1 MKYFLNIIICFLINI
16 NNIYNEESEPTIYT
30 QTIENISTK
39 INQIINELENT
50 NFTKCLNIMKEA
62 YQGENKNSYL
72 MKLFFDSSPIY
83 EDIKN
88 YYNCYNNLYTNVK
101 KEILNNLTFIVIQ
114 YNDKYEKN
122 YTEYENSF
130 NSFNKVFGACVPQ
143 GCTNKEYFNILSYV
157 NKDHYLIE
165 GNIQGVVNLKP
176 LKEYSLWEK
185 FLELL
190 IPISM
195 IIFIILMIEIRYI
208 SNLFWTLFGI
218 LFSKCHKN
226 KYDEENIAKIL
237 KKNKLNQIDTLNG
250 FIKLG
255 VNLEEVMPGS
265 KESLISNEN
274 GLQMVVGL
282 RGIFIIGLFLGL
294 TLQNIF
300 IIPTRIFDN
309 KQYRKYMG
317 TKLYCFLFF
326 FARISQKMLY
336 ALSGFEL
343 TYKLLFYFDNY
354 LYKNFSSSGQS
365 IDLNNMNLNK
375 FGEDNNSLNSSI
387 LHSQNFLRKNSDK
400 KNQNTLENKI
410 KKNSDSSKNTTNKI
424 PQSKKLKSLRSKSIN
439 EEEDEESDEFELEE
453 ESDEYDEEEKN
464 ANLILKKQKING
476 ILKNNKTNRTNSNKN
491 KEVDKKK
498 FISSIDRAKI
508 YLQNYYKLS
517 FQSLLTFHLR
527 QSYLYFIFIFS
538 IIYFIFWQTQYFAE
552 LSERGNLWMIITSEI
567 KDYFDSKIILGT
579 MFLFGGLSRPL
590 SNYYNFF
597 IPAMNEIFFYIFGT
611 SIIYYCYKKNS
622 RLDKSLIIIIILVIV
637 SKFIIY
643 VIFKEKENFHYLPSL
658 DFMQFKNYFF
668 IQMHLLNLSHY
679 CIGMIVGLANYSLQ
693 NNAKKKAIVK
703 EFVKLPR
710 QLYIIIKRKYNFI
723 FGLAIFIVF
732 LLCDIF
738 LYQIYLFMNG
748 KSKNSPNIEVDYFKS
763 VLINIFNLFDCEII
777 ISCIF
782 ILVII
787 VFYSSYSFLRDNFN
801 AYPWKILSRI
811 YFPLI
816 IIAQMQ
822 SNWFLFQFA
831 ERIDLNL
838 TWVTFVL
845 TLIFL
850 ITIVKS
856 IGIYVFFQVPLKKL
870 TKIIYI
876 ENNKIIDEL
885 NYLNS
890 ERSGSR
896 TLSMSE
902 TSSIDLN
909 ANNTKF
915 YINGRNL
922 SPDLNADNDVIRT
935 DLKLVYE
942 DNENENSF

>member
-1 MKYFLNIIICFLINI
+1 
-16 NNIYNEESEPTIYT
+16 
-30 QTIENISTK
+30 
-39 INQIINELENT
+39 
-50 NFTKCLNIMKEA
+50 
-62 YQGENKNSYL
+62 
-72 MKLFFDSSPIY
+72 
-83 EDIKN
+83 
-88 YYNCYNNLYTNVK
+88 
-101 KEILNNLTFIVIQ
+101 
-114 YNDKYEKN
+114 
-122 YTEYENSF
+122 
-130 NSFNKVFGACVPQ
+130 
-143 GCTNKEYFNILSYV
+143 
-157 NKDHYLIE
+157 
-165 GNIQGVVNLKP
+165 
-176 LKEYSLWEK
+176 
-185 FLELL
+185 
-190 IPISM
+190 
-195 IIFIILMIEIRYI
+195 
-208 SNLFWTLFGI
+208 
-218 LFSKCHKN
+218 
-226 KYDEENIAKIL
+226 
-237 KKNKLNQIDTLNG
+237 
-250 FIKLG
+250 
-255 VNLEEVMPGS
+255 
-265 KESLISNEN
+265 
-274 GLQMVVGL
+274 
-282 RGIFIIGLFLGL
+282 
-294 TLQNIF
+294 
-300 IIPTRIFDN
+300 
-309 KQYRKYMG
+309 
-317 TKLYCFLFF
+317 
-326 FARISQKMLY
+326 
-336 ALSGFEL
+336 
-343 TYKLLFYFDNY
+343 
-354 LYKNFSSSGQS
+354 
-365 IDLNNMNLNK
+365 
-375 FGEDNNSLNSSI
+375 
-387 LHSQNFLRKNSDK
+387 
-400 KNQNTLENKI
+400 
-410 KKNSDSSKNTTNKI
+410 
-424 PQSKKLKSLRSKSIN
+424 
-439 EEEDEESDEFELEE
+439 
-453 ESDEYDEEEKN
+453 
-464 ANLILKKQKING
+464 
-476 ILKNNKTNRTNSNKN
+476 
-491 KEVDKKK
+491 
-498 FISSIDRAKI
+498 
-508 YLQNYYKLS
+508 
-517 FQSLLTFHLR
+517 
-527 QSYLYFIFIFS
+527 
-538 IIYFIFWQTQYFAE
+538 
-552 LSERGNLWMIITSEI
+552 
-567 KDYFDSKIILGT
+567 
-579 MFLFGGLSRPL
+579 
-590 SNYYNFF
+590 
-597 IPAMNEIFFYIFGT
+597 
-611 SIIYYCYKKNS
+611 
-622 RLDKSLIIIIILVIV
+622 
-637 SKFIIY
+637 
-643 VIFKEKENFHYLPSL
+643 
-658 DFMQFKNYFF
+658 MQFKNYFF